1 MPCDIDVLIQ
11 KEWEGNKRMEHV
23 CMYDHNTCMWVRV
36 LKTILK
42 VKTVV
47 TGIIG
52 PEIWNRIYC
61 NLGSWEEDQELKDNI
76 DYISGSRPI
85 WAA

>member
-23 CMYDHNTCMWVRV
+23 CMYDHNTCIWVRV

-52 PEIWNRIYC
+52 P
-61 NLGSWEEDQELKDNI
+61 
-76 DYISGSRPI
+76 
-85 WAA
+85 